1 MAVSF
6 SNATVRVPGGF
17 ANLLEGLAREVLRDQ
32 PEDIPAFAAQY
43 FTTLLKRREE
53 SGMDPVKWGEM
64 MEHRF
69 SNNDA
74 FKNAPKQENC
84 SPVQETRSSVNEDRD
99 PPFDLSEN
107 NEDKLTKSNPN
118 SSASP
123 ETLEA
128 FKDIVE
134 PEPQPNDELNK
145 SEDDSGETDSELD
158 PEYSYSGTAD
168 VDICTEELNKMV
180 EEVEGHAVEN
190 VLEFSADD
198 NEENETEE
206 KELEQ
211 VTLSS
216 YGGLANVDVC
226 SEELQTTLQE
236 EEHFGGSG
244 DIPVTD
250 AHFIPSSESP
260 DPVLVEQDV
269 PDTQDEFIPSGAE
282 TSVYVEQDAD
292 EELNSISDDEKTIIF
307 PVKEDQIGETGHLSD
322 DVAEMTSD
330 LFDDAGPEIPIVEH
344 LDLNEGSESISVSEV
359 AKTFDDSNPDE
370 IPLGVENQQA
380 TDILAAKDMSE
391 SSFILEKGS
400 LADRSN
406 EDKTG
411 MEDFPKVEVEN
422 NDCDS
427 NTDVTDASDESDFL
441 TDMQED
447 NTNDDPQDMSEM
459 IPVEA
464 MEGLVDSDLISTGFS
479 AEDVH
484 TDDART
490 FQQDVYKVENTS
502 ETDQE
507 NNGGN
512 ALEDTQEDNLFYSTF
527 THESKRPLPVPTS
540 VENEQDSTY
549 KQYARDSQE
558 HAEEPEINDQQDYED
573 MVHENVLESGNKDVD
588 QQEESS
594 QPQEEEDIM
603 DIPLDDPEANKAAAK
618 IQAGFRGH
626 MTRKKLKPGDKPG
639 EEVSSTGETLNGS
652 QGDAAGGS
660 EGVETDETSVPE
672 Q

>member
-1 MAVSF
+1 MAVSL

-69 SNNDA
+69 FNDDA

-84 SPVQETRSSVNEDRD
+84 SPVQETRSSVIED

-107 NEDKLTKSNPN
+107 NEDKLTKSNRN

-128 FKDIVE
+128 FEDIVE

-158 PEYSYSGTAD
+158 LEYSYSGTAD
-168 VDICTEELNKMV
+168 VDICTQELNKMV
-180 EEVEGHAVEN
+180 EEVEEHAVEN
-190 VLEFSADD
+190 LLEFSADD

-211 VTLSS
+211 VTLLS

-236 EEHFGGSG
+236 EEQSGGSG

-250 AHFIPSSESP
+250 AHFINSSESP
-260 DPVLVEQDV
+260 DPVLVKQDV

-292 EELNSISDDEKTIIF
+292 EELNSFSDDEKTIVF

-344 LDLNEGSESISVSEV
+344 LDLNEESESISVSDV

-380 TDILAAKDMSE
+380 TDILAAEDMSE

-411 MEDFPKVEVEN
+411 MDDFPKVEEEN
-422 NDCDS
+422 NDGDS
-427 NTDVTDASDESDFL
+427 DTDVTDASDESDFL

-447 NTNDDPQDMSEM
+447 KTNDDPQDMSEM

-464 MEGLVDSDLISTGFS
+464 MEGLVDSDPNSTGFS
-479 AEDVH
+479 ADDVN

-490 FQQDVYKVENTS
+490 FQQDVYKVGNTS

-527 THESKRPLPVPTS
+527 THESKPPLPVPTS
-540 VENEQDSTY
+540 VEYEQDSTY

-639 EEVSSTGETLNGS
+639 EEVSSTSETLNGS
-652 QGDAAGGS
+652 QGDAG
-660 EGVETDETSVPE
+660 